1 MSQTKELN
9 MPKHPN
15 ITITLPADAC
25 NSDIVLT
32 CLRALAANNLGHE
45 LEAFA
50 QDIEK
55 SGGHKLRATTNK
67 WFNVI

>member
-1 MSQTKELN
+1 

-15 ITITLPADAC
+15 ITITLPADAS
-25 NSDIVLT
+25 NGDIVLT

-50 QDIEK
+50 NDIEK
-55 SGGHKLRATTNK
+55 GGSAHLRQTAK
-67 WFNVI
+67 QWFNVI

>member
-1 MSQTKELN
+1 

-15 ITITLPADAC
+15 ITITLPADAS
-25 NSDIVLT
+25 NGDIVLT

-50 QDIEK
+50 NDIEK
-55 SGGHKLRATTNK
+55 AVRRICAKPPNNGL
-67 WFNVI
+67 I